1 MKNAIKKTKK
11 GILMVALLATVTGF
25 AKDTNAL
32 IKSDA
37 KKTSLIL
44 KNVKQGNVLTLKD
57 AYGIVLFK
65 ESIEDN
71 GVYKKGFDLTKLPDG
86 DYVFELEKD
95 LEIKTIPFSVD
106 LNNVSFDT
114 EDEVTYFKPYIKEE
128 EDLVFFTKL
137 NLNRDKI
144 TVDIYS
150 NIKGDYKLLH
160 TETFDNVKV
169 IEKVFKLEKGS
180 YKIVTNSNNKEYTT
194 LINN

>member
-1 MKNAIKKTKK
+1 
-11 GILMVALLATVTGF
+11 MVALLATVTGF

>member
-11 GILMVALLATVTGF
+11 GILMVALFATVTGF